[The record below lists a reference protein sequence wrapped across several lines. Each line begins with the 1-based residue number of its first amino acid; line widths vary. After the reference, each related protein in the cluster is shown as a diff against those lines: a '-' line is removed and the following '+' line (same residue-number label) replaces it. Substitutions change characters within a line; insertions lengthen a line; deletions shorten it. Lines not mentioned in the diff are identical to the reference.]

1 MVIHARVVV
10 LFVLVLI
17 LASVIST
24 PYRMQGWMVKEH
36 LSPNGMEICLG
47 NSQGNSVCSSRDD
60 VRQLFRDAMATPA
73 TLCLGDPKVCIDSK
87 QLQAVVNGPSAP
99 TCRDTATPWN
109 EFGSG
114 NYAFLDRH
122 DIRCMDSE
130 KLVRQRV
137 EVNQTANQSR
147 VSYRCCK

>member
-1 MVIHARVVV
+1 MVIHARAVV
-10 LFVLVLI
+10 LFALFVI

-24 PYRMQGWMVKEH
+24 PYRMQEWMVKEH
-36 LSPNGMEICLG
+36 LSQNGMEICIG
-47 NSQGNSVCSSRDD
+47 NSPGSRVCTSRDD
-60 VRQLFRDAMATPA
+60 VRQLFRDSMATPA

-109 EFGSG
+109 DFGNG

-130 KLVRQRV
+130 KLVQQRV
-137 EVNQTANQSR
+137 QMDWGANKSR
-147 VSYRCCK
+147 VNYRCCK